1 MLHPVPGGPSL
12 PERTRGGRKKS
23 SVDAAVPV
31 TSRIDPNSDT
41 TGSANNSAVSTDNVI
56 APERGGGSGG
66 AGIGTLNGIKNSN
79 GDTGRK
85 NSESIAVTTAD
96 RTPLKRKR
104 RKRAAGEP
112 SIDALCLHIKPGR
125 KAGWAAIQAANAA
138 AAAESLLYSGG
149 EDMSDEDEDGGGG
162 GGGGG
167 DRKLV
172 TSNNNNNSSSSSGHK
187 SSNNLIQPAANIAPS
202 AAITG
207 PFHILSGGCTRHTAG
222 EGAIHTRY
230 VDSKSSIFH
239 REGRSR
245 EARKEILRNELLR
258 ITEALHRLQSLA
270 GERDR
275 EKVAERERLKA
286 AVLSRGL
293 PLVAQ
298 RGYRGVEGT
307 GGSASGSGSR
317 DTEDG
322 RITKQGIGKRGLIPM
337 LVAQKQ
343 LQQVKSSH
351 LAVPAAVRSGSK
363 KVSLSGNNGKF
374 GSSSNSESC
383 EGLGSEFGYVNAPPK
398 VWMPTALFNLNAV
411 AYREPSGN
419 ADIET
424 SSETSER
431 GRKEE
436 EEEEE
441 EGEEEGEGSDN
452 VGTGESDKDRD
463 RDRERSD
470 RDGVGERYEEE
481 GEEDIGSNNGLGDV
495 ETEDEAELRDG
506 DKTDDDN
513 YNDGDND
520 EDDGEEDG
528 MLAMTSNIQ
537 ASDAETEDEPSG
549 SEDEVEEDEGSIEE
563 NGIKNDEGD
572 EGDDQYPRGYQYQYE
587 GDSQSYGHEQ
597 NDEGDDEGAEDG
609 EGEDEEEEDEEE
621 EAAPLLDG
629 MDVAGVEDEEETR
642 GVSFSSEDDEEEE
655 EEEDGY

>member
-31 TSRIDPNSDT
+31 TSRIDPNSDS
-41 TGSANNSAVSTDNVI
+41 TGSANNSAVSTDINVI

-66 AGIGTLNGIKNSN
+66 AGIGTLNGIKNGN

-149 EDMSDEDEDGGGG
+149 EDMSDEDEDGG

-322 RITKQGIGKRGLIPM
+322 KITKQGIGKRGLIPM

-374 GSSSNSESC
+374 GSSSNSESL
-383 EGLGSEFGYVNAPPK
+383 EGLGSEFGSVNAPPK

-431 GRKEE
+431 GRKEEE

-481 GEEDIGSNNGLGDV
+481 GEEDVGSNNGLGDV

-597 NDEGDDEGAEDG
+597 NNEGDDEGAEDG